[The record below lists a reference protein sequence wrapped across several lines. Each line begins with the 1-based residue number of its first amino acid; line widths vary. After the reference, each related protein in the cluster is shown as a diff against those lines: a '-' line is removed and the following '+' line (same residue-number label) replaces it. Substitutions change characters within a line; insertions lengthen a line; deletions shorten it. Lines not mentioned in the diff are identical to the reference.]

1 MNIIV
6 TGGAGFIG
14 SNVADAFIKEGHRV
28 IIIDDLSSGWREN
41 INEKAEFHEMGIGD
55 PRVEEIFKNNK
66 IDILC
71 HHAAQMDVRKSV
83 ADPVFD
89 ATVNIIDAIRLL
101 EYCNKYKVGKVIFS
115 STGGAI
121 YGEPEKIPADENTPA
136 LPLCPYGVSKL
147 CFEKYL
153 QYYKTLYGNEF
164 TILRYANVYGPRQ
177 DPHGEAGVVAIFC
190 GLLLEGKRPRIFGN
204 GEQTRDYVYVGDV
217 VKANLLALEKGNGII
232 ANLGTGVETS
242 VNEIL
247 KEMTDIMGKKF
258 DPIYEPERPGE
269 VQRICL
275 ANGKAKESLGWSPNV
290 SLKEGMEKTIEFF
303 RKKHEAAI
311 RA

>member
-28 IIIDDLSSGWREN
+28 IIIDNLSSGKREN
-41 INEKAEFHEMGIGD
+41 INEKAEFHEIGIGD
-55 PRVEEIFKNNK
+55 PAVEEIFKNNK

-71 HHAAQMDVRKSV
+71 HHAAQIDVRKSV
-83 ADPVFD
+83 TDPVFD
-89 ATVNIIDAIRLL
+89 ATINIIDAIRLL
-101 EYCNKYKVGKVIFS
+101 EYCNKYDAGKVIFS

-136 LPLCPYGVSKL
+136 LPLCPYGTSKL

-153 QYYKTLYGNEF
+153 QYYKTLYGKEF

-177 DPHGEAGVVAIFC
+177 DPHGEAGVVAIFS

-232 ANLGTGVETS
+232 VNLGTEVETS
-242 VNEIL
+242 VNELL
-247 KEMTDIMGKKF
+247 KAMTEITGDEF

-269 VQRICL
+269 VQRISL
-275 ANGKAKESLGWSPNV
+275 ANGKAKELLGWTPEV
-290 SLKEGMEKTIEFF
+290 SLKEGLAETIEFF
-303 RKKHEAAI
+303 RKKQKAACL
-311 RA
+311 